1 MSELSVAMSKLP
13 KALTKHICT
22 IREAS
27 MDTEHH
33 IPMVDSDFLVVN
45 FDDVKNTYN
54 KKLKS
59 NDALFVDS
67 RHRIFFI
74 EFKNGT
80 IDDIKNI
87 ELYERMSRRNS
98 DFVEMLGI
106 DKVEEIEKES
116 RRQLKEEF
124 FKNIKELEKYQEEIK
139 SGSGDMDE
147 FLRIEKAKVELRE
160 IYDRCVLI
168 HPLLMPNLIPLE
180 DFDDLDELYKKYC
193 KRK

>member
-1 MSELSVAMSKLP
+1 MYAG
-13 KALTKHICT
+13 
-22 IREAS
+22 
-27 MDTEHH
+27 HH
-33 IPMVDSDFLVVN
+33 
-45 FDDVKNTYN
+45 
-54 KKLKS
+54 
-59 NDALFVDS
+59 
-67 RHRIFFI
+67 
-74 EFKNGT
+74 
-80 IDDIKNI
+80 
-87 ELYERMSRRNS
+87 LYERMSRCNS

>member
-1 MSELSVAMSKLP
+1 MRSEVLFSMVIIILCVPVFIIILRKYVRKVDVSLRKTHVKL
-13 KALTKHICT
+13 I
-22 IREAS
+22 
-27 MDTEHH
+27 
-33 IPMVDSDFLVVN
+33 
-45 FDDVKNTYN
+45 VKFTY
-54 KKLKS
+54 
-59 NDALFVDS
+59 
-67 RHRIFFI
+67 
-74 EFKNGT
+74 
-80 IDDIKNI
+80 KNI

>member
-1 MSELSVAMSKLP
+1 
-13 KALTKHICT
+13 
-22 IREAS
+22 
-27 MDTEHH
+27 
-33 IPMVDSDFLVVN
+33 
-45 FDDVKNTYN
+45 
-54 KKLKS
+54 
-59 NDALFVDS
+59 
-67 RHRIFFI
+67 
-74 EFKNGT
+74 
-80 IDDIKNI
+80 
-87 ELYERMSRRNS
+87 MSRCNS

>member
-1 MSELSVAMSKLP
+1 MRSEVLFSMVIIIICVPVFIILRKYARKADVFLRKTNVKL
-13 KALTKHICT
+13 I
-22 IREAS
+22 
-27 MDTEHH
+27 
-33 IPMVDSDFLVVN
+33 
-45 FDDVKNTYN
+45 VKFTY
-54 KKLKS
+54 
-59 NDALFVDS
+59 
-67 RHRIFFI
+67 
-74 EFKNGT
+74 
-80 IDDIKNI
+80 KNI

-168 HPLLMPNLIPLE
+168 HPLLMPKLIPLE

>member
-1 MSELSVAMSKLP
+1 MRSEVLFSMVIIILCVPVFIIILRKYARKADVSLRKTHVKL
-13 KALTKHICT
+13 I
-22 IREAS
+22 
-27 MDTEHH
+27 
-33 IPMVDSDFLVVN
+33 
-45 FDDVKNTYN
+45 VKFTY
-54 KKLKS
+54 
-59 NDALFVDS
+59 
-67 RHRIFFI
+67 
-74 EFKNGT
+74 
-80 IDDIKNI
+80 KNI

-147 FLRIEKAKVELRE
+147 FLRIENAKVELRE